1 MWFHFMIWA
10 LGIWFSEI
18 DSVSNSDRFP
28 WKQLWTFSLV
38 FNLVLRVLRKRTAL
52 FLLKPSFIELIRYKY
67 GPVHTIFI
75 FSLGSENIHA

>member
-10 LGIWFSEI
+10 LRIWFSEI

-67 GPVHTIFI
+67 RPVHTIFI
-75 FSLGSENIHA
+75 FSLGPVNILA